1 MIALANL
8 GIAVALVIVAFVFR
22 SDSVHT
28 VLAGQIAIGAIAVV
42 NSFDLISA
50 RLKWRRGIVSV
61 PPVLQSRVV
70 EFISLTIA
78 LGVGLAYAL

>member
-8 GIAVALVIVAFVFR
+8 GIAVVLVIVAFVFG